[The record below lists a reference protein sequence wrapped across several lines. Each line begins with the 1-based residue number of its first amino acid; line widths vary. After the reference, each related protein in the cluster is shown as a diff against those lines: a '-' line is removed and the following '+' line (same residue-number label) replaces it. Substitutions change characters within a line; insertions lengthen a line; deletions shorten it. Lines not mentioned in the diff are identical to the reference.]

1 MNQVETVRDSIE
13 QVPRRARYDAMRDA
27 QRRAVTADFIRRRP
41 FITLPVA
48 TVIVSL
54 LLLAHHPF
62 PRVMA
67 VVAAYTA
74 YLGFQIAHWWQLRST
89 GKVAGNALF
98 LANIVTFSFI
108 AVNVVATGGLTSPL
122 APSLL
127 PMMMAN
133 LVAYGRSRESA
144 FSAWYTAGVV
154 LVVAFLPPSVIGP
167 RPIFPYDVMI
177 TGISLLFT
185 VYMLYTSVVK
195 VADALNAGEV
205 KLDRMREDVLA
216 AAEQRGQALESIGA
230 KVAHE
235 LKNPLAS
242 IKGLV
247 QLLARKAEDDRSKER
262 FEVVI
267 SEVTRME
274 AILRDYL
281 SFSRPLENLRPE
293 SVDVAR
299 LVDDVFAVLEARA
312 AASRVTLRRA
322 GDAPTV
328 CADPRRLKE
337 ALLNLLSNAIEAT
350 EDGAIDVSIV
360 QREDGAEVRVADT
373 GRGIPA
379 ASLER
384 IGTPFFTTRAGGTG
398 LGVCLARA
406 VVAQHG
412 GELRY
417 ESQEG
422 RGTTAI
428 MTLPAIPS
436 PKPGLCPPMVEM
448 TKALAGI

>member
-1 MNQVETVRDSIE
+1 MNRAETVEGAQIR
-13 QVPRRARYDAMRDA
+13 VPQRARYDAMRAA

-41 FITLPVA
+41 FITFPISA
-48 TVIVSL
+48 IIVSL
-54 LLLAHHPF
+54 LVAAHHP
-62 PRVMA
+62 PLRVL
-67 VVAAYTA
+67 VVASAYLC
-74 YLGFQIAHWWQLRST
+74 YLGFQLAHWWQLRST
-89 GKVAGNALF
+89 GQVASGALF
-98 LANIVTFSFI
+98 LANIVTFTFI

-144 FSAWYTAGVV
+144 FSAWYTAAVV
-154 LVVAFLPPSVIGP
+154 LVVAVLPKAIIGP
-167 RPIFPYDVMI
+167 RPVFPFDIGI
-177 TGISLLFT
+177 TAVSLLFT
-185 VYMLYTSVVK
+185 IYMLYTSAVK
-195 VADALNAGEV
+195 MSDALNAGEV

-216 AAEQRGQALESIGA
+216 TAEQRGQALESIGA

-247 QLLARKAEDDRSKER
+247 QLLSRKSEDERSKER
-262 FEVVI
+262 FDVVI

-281 SFSRPLENLRPE
+281 SFSRPLEDLRPE
-293 SVDVAR
+293 PVDVGR
-299 LVDDVFAVLEARA
+299 LIDDVFAVLEARA
-312 AASRVTLRRA
+312 AASRVTLRRS
-322 GDAPTV
+322 GDGPSV
-328 CADPRRLKE
+328 SADPRRLKE

-350 EDGAIDVSIV
+350 EDGEIDVSLA
-360 QREDGAEVRVADT
+360 RAADGVEVRVADT
-373 GRGIPA
+373 GRGIPESA
-379 ASLER
+379 LAR
-384 IGTPFFTTRAGGTG
+384 IGTPFFTTREGGTG

-417 ESQEG
+417 ESKEG

-428 MTLPAIPS
+428 VTLPTVPS
-436 PKPGLCPPMVEM
+436 PRPGLCPPMVEM
-448 TKALAGI
+448 AKALAG